1 MFFTYVYIYIYI
13 LFLTDLK
20 VQIAA
25 SESDAED
32 LPRVGIE
39 EMLEDLT
46 LEDQD
51 MASDT
56 E

>member
-1 MFFTYVYIYIYI
+1 MQVT
-13 LFLTDLK
+13 
-20 VQIAA
+20 A

-32 LPRVGIE
+32 LPTVGIE
-39 EMLEDLT
+39 EMLQDLD

-51 MASDT
+51 MASDS